1 MEDKIDSLI
10 EEMRKYRKSRERME
24 FVKLWLLF
32 LIFLAIIFHMFVCCM
47 HAPTHSSYK
56 VEKFVYDE
64 DGHPLTGAIV
74 TLAYDSEGNEIY
86 GYAIT
91 NRHGKAVFCNVP
103 YGTYYLNVSYCYC
116 GEWYYG
122 EQDWEEI
129 TVDSDITLENYL
141 PNLHLGELGGWSKL
155 RGR

>member
-1 MEDKIDSLI
+1 MMEDKVELLM
-10 EEMRKYRKSRERME
+10 EEIREYRKSRVRIERL
-24 FVKLWLLF
+24 KLLLLAVIALA
-32 LIFLAIIFHMFVCCM
+32 LIFNMIFCCRM
-47 HAPTHSSYK
+47 HPSPALNDVVK
-56 VEKFVYDE
+56 WVYDE
-64 DGHPLTGAIV
+64 DGHPLCGAVV

-91 NRHGKAVFCNVP
+91 NCRGKAVFHNVP

-122 EQDWEEI
+122 EEDWEEI

-141 PNLHLGELGGWSKL
+141 PGLHIGELGDGAS
-155 RGR
+155 